1 MIRGAAAGDATQQQA
16 FAQRYAEPIAA
27 YLRARWQASPLAQD
41 VDDAVQEVFVEC
53 CRENGVL
60 ERASES
66 KTAAGGFRGYLY
78 GVARNVALRFEQRR
92 GRRRE
97 RQPPEGLRIMLR
109 DDPDVDSSVTIV
121 RSEPA
126 TAGRYQVLGEIARG
140 GMGVVLKGRD
150 TDLGRDV
157 AMKVLREEHLSHPAM
172 VRRFV
177 EEAQIAGQ
185 LQHPG
190 VLPVYELGVRADR
203 RPFFSM
209 KLVKGRTLAA
219 LLDERADAASDRPR
233 FIRIFESACQ
243 TIAYAHSRGVVH
255 RDLKPSNILVG
266 AFGEVQ
272 VVDWGLAK
280 VLSRDGAGDDRDQ
293 TRTHDETVVQTVRSD
308 APGAQSL
315 AGSVM
320 GTPAYM
326 SPEQARGEIDL
337 IDERVDVFA
346 LGGILCEILTGRP
359 VFDGA
364 AREMLADAAAGRTDA
379 AIARLQS
386 CGADADLV
394 ALATSCL
401 ATDRRQRPR
410 SARQVAEAVTGHI
423 ASIEGRA
430 RQAQLD
436 AEAARVREAGQRR
449 ARWLTTALA
458 AVVLAL
464 GVIVWGAF
472 SITQQ
477 MRARN
482 AAAATQRINDA
493 LNEAGVLLGQAQ
505 NAPIG
510 DKASLVTLRAA
521 GARLSTALAAE
532 TNIDPAVRART
543 EAFLGRLDNAAR
555 DRTLVESVE
564 DAIIIG
570 ATHLDRQ
577 SWTRMT
583 EQLRAALLSFGID
596 VRQPPTADVSERI
609 NASESAVQLVEA
621 IEMWIGSEGQL
632 GYFSVQNFPVEHL
645 NRWVEVLH
653 AADTNAFRT
662 GQRRVYYA
670 ILNEYF
676 KGGKP
681 DPARRAEHLAD
692 LDALEASVE
701 MAKATPRSLSWL
713 ATTYYL
719 LNEPQRAA
727 DFYRRA
733 IIAHPAD
740 FMLTFDYVFALESQA
755 KWEEAIRYLMACVA
769 MRPDVGGVWR
779 KLGVAFREINLLQGS
794 LDALQQSIRLQ
805 SDHAPTHIDLALT
818 LQKLGR
824 TDEAMRA
831 ADHAVH
837 LDGQLSASHSTR
849 GRLLQAAGDHRG
861 ALDAYRK
868 AVEWRTHNPQW
879 SEPVEQWINECE
891 RALGLPLTPTSQPG
905 EASAAGHLECL
916 TLNQKGTP

>member
-1 MIRGAAAGDATQQQA
+1 MLTNDDNSNDDRTDNGESLLDAGLRAA
-16 FAQRYAEPIAA
+16 FAARTVRAPQRGGAEG
-27 YLRARWQASPLAQD
+27 
-41 VDDAVQEVFVEC
+41 
-53 CRENGVL
+53 GVL
-60 ERASES
+60 GEIEAR
-66 KTAAGGFRGYLY
+66 L
-78 GVARNVALRFEQRR
+78 GVRSQILLREDPDDSAVAL
-92 GRRRE
+92 
-97 RQPPEGLRIMLR
+97 I
-109 DDPDVDSSVTIV
+109 
-121 RSEPA
+121 RSEPS
-126 TAGRYQVLGEIARG
+126 TTGRYQVLGEIARG

-190 VLPVYELGVRADR
+190 VLPVYELGVRSDR

-219 LLDERADAASDRPR
+219 MLDERADPAADRPR
-233 FIRIFESACQ
+233 FMRIFESACQ

-255 RDLKPSNILVG
+255 RDLKPSNVLVG

-280 VLSRDGAGDDRDQ
+280 VLSREGGAVDERDR

-326 SPEQARGEIDL
+326 PPEQARGDVDL
-337 IDERVDVFA
+337 IDGRVDVFA
-346 LGGILCEILTGRP
+346 LGGMLCEILTGRP
-359 VFDGA
+359 VFQGA

-379 AIARLQS
+379 AMARLDA
-386 CGADADLV
+386 CDADADLV
-394 ALATSCL
+394 ALARSCL
-401 ATDRRQRPR
+401 STDRRQRPR
-410 SARQVAEAVTGHI
+410 SARQVAEAVTGHL
-423 ASIEGRA
+423 ASIEERA
-430 RQAQLD
+430 RQAQLA
-436 AEAARVREAGQRR
+436 AESARVREAGQRR

-464 GVIVWGAF
+464 GVIIWGAI
-472 SITQQ
+472 SMTQQ
-477 MRARN
+477 MRARS
-482 AAAATQRINDA
+482 AATATQRINDA

-505 NAPIG
+505 KAPIG
-510 DKASLVTLRAA
+510 DKASWAALRTA
-521 GARLSTALAAE
+521 GTRLSTTLVVE
-532 TNIDPAVRART
+532 SNIDPAVRART
-543 EAFLGRLDNAAR
+543 EAFLNRLDNVAR
-555 DRTLVESVE
+555 DRMLVESVE

-570 ATHLDRQ
+570 ATHLDRL
-577 SWTRMT
+577 SWMRMT
-583 EQLRAALLSFGID
+583 EQLRAALLGFGID
-596 VRQPPTADVSERI
+596 VRQPPAADVAQRI
-609 NASESAVQLVEA
+609 NTSESSVQLVEA

-653 AADTNAFRT
+653 GADTNTFRA

-681 DPARRAEHLAD
+681 DPAKRAEHLAD
-692 LDALEASVE
+692 LDALEASVD
-701 MAKATPRSLSWL
+701 MALATPRSLSWL
-713 ATTYYL
+713 ATTYFL
-719 LNEPQRAA
+719 LGEPDRAA
-727 DFYRRA
+727 DIFRRA
-733 IIAHPAD
+733 IIAHPTD
-740 FMLTFDYVFALESQA
+740 FMLTFDYVFTLEQQG

-769 MRPDVGGVWR
+769 IRPDVGGVWR

-794 LDALQQSIRLQ
+794 LDALQQSVRLQ
-805 SDHAPTHIDLALT
+805 ADHAPTHIDLALT

-824 TDEAMRA
+824 RDEAMAA
-831 ADHAVH
+831 ADEAVR
-837 LDGQLSASHSTR
+837 LDGQLAAAHGTR
-849 GRLLQAAGDHRG
+849 GRLLQEAGDYGGALESYRRAAGLR
-861 ALDAYRK
+861 
-868 AVEWRTHNPQW
+868 VQNPQW
-879 SEPVEQWINECE
+879 KEPVEQWINECE
-891 RALGLPLTPTSQPG
+891 RALGLPITPTSQPAQPAG
-905 EASAAGHLECL
+905 EASAMGSPECL
-916 TLNQKGTP
+916 TLNQKGST